1 MSVSALLHVVMGAKV
16 IHSEQ
21 LLLLADKRRIE
32 GILEEKYDHMKILE
46 KLIVLGADLSLKD
59 VARRNFVHHC
69 SALLL

>member
-1 MSVSALLHVVMGAKV
+1 MNIPALLHVVMGVEA

-21 LLLLADKRRIE
+21 
-32 GILEEKYDHMKILE
+32 YDHMKILE

-59 VARRNFVHHC
+59 VARRNFLHHC